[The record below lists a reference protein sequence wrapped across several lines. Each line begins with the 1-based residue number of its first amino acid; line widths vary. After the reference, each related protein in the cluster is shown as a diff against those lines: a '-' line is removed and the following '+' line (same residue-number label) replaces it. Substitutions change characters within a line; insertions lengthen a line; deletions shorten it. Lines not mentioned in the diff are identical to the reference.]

1 MQSLHS
7 GRLNLSG
14 KGFFA
19 AAEGG
24 PIRLDGQDLK
34 LKIERRPDGR
44 WAIIIIGAAELLFD
58 ERPDLDI
65 RELSELEAKFA

>member
-34 LKIERRPDGR
+34 LKIERRADGR
-44 WAIIIIGAAELLFD
+44 WRVVVIGAAELLFD
-58 ERPDLDI
+58 QRPQFDM
-65 RELSELEAKFA
+65 RELSELEALEP